1 MIAGYGWVSTSDR
14 QKFALNNGGHC
25 IRVETNVGGGQ
36 LFDCIAHKV
45 MCSLECDA
53 CRTD

>member
-1 MIAGYGWVSTSDR
+1 VSTSDR
-14 QKFALNNGGHC
+14 QKFALDNGGH
-25 IRVETNVGGGQ
+25 RVRIEANAGGGQ

-53 CRTD
+53 SRTD